1 VGSYRIEWKKS
12 ALRELKRLDRQVIPR
27 VVAAVDS
34 LSTHPLPDGVSKLQG
49 SQRTYRIRVG
59 NYRVIY
65 ELYESRL
72 GVGQILWALPGLSA
86 DFLLMNRAI
95 SGIERESSKQFG

>member
-1 VGSYRIEWKKS
+1 MGTYQIEWKTS
-12 ALRELKRLDRQVIPR
+12 ALRELKRLDRQVVPR
-27 VVAAVDS
+27 IVTAVES
-34 LSTHPLPDGVSKLQG
+34 LTIQPLPAGVSKLQG

-72 GVGQILWALPGLSA
+72 VVEVVRVRHRKGAYRG
-86 DFLLMNRAI
+86 
-95 SGIERESSKQFG
+95 

>member
-1 VGSYRIEWKKS
+1 MGTYQIEWKKS
-12 ALRELKRLDRQVIPR
+12 ALRELKRLDRQVVPR

-34 LSTHPLPDGVSKLQG
+34 LSTQPLPAGVSKLQG

-72 GVGQILWALPGLSA
+72 VVEVVRVRHRKDAYRG
-86 DFLLMNRAI
+86 
-95 SGIERESSKQFG
+95 

>member
-1 VGSYRIEWKKS
+1 MGTYQIEWKKS
-12 ALRELKRLDRQVIPR
+12 ALRELKHLDRQVVPR
-27 VVAAVDS
+27 VVTAVDS
-34 LSTHPLPDGVSKLQG
+34 LSTQPLPAGVSKLQG

-72 GVGQILWALPGLSA
+72 VVEVVRVRHRRDAYRG
-86 DFLLMNRAI
+86 
-95 SGIERESSKQFG
+95 

>member
-1 VGSYRIEWKKS
+1 MGTYQIEWKTS
-12 ALRELKRLDRQVIPR
+12 ALRELKRLDRQVVPR
-27 VVAAVDS
+27 IVTAVES
-34 LSTHPLPDGVSKLQG
+34 LTIQPLPAGVSKLQG

-72 GVGQILWALPGLSA
+72 VVEVVRVRHRKDAYRG
-86 DFLLMNRAI
+86 
-95 SGIERESSKQFG
+95 

>member
-1 VGSYRIEWKKS
+1 MGTYQIEWKKS
-12 ALRELKRLDRQVIPR
+12 ALRDLKRLDRQAVPR
-27 VVAAVDS
+27 IVAAVES
-34 LSTHPLPDGVSKLQG
+34 LSTQPVPGGVSRLQG

-72 GVGQILWALPGLSA
+72 VVVVARVRHRKDAYRG
-86 DFLLMNRAI
+86 
-95 SGIERESSKQFG
+95 